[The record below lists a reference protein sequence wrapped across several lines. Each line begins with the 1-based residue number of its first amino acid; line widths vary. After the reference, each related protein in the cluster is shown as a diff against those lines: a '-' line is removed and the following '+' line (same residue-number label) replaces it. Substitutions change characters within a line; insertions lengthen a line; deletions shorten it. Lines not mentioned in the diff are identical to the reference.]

1 MMYPWVLCLGAHR
14 LAYRIERGSHEG
26 GQTAV
31 RVEEV
36 AVRKEAVYMIS
47 EQQRQAYLERK
58 EAEEAAK
65 PREHRPED
73 EWVTLC

>member
-1 MMYPWVLCLGAHR
+1 MKEAKLPFVLK
-14 LAYRIERGSHEG
+14 
-26 GQTAV
+26 
-31 RVEEV
+31 EV

-73 EWVTLC
+73 EWVTLCWRRSKRLV